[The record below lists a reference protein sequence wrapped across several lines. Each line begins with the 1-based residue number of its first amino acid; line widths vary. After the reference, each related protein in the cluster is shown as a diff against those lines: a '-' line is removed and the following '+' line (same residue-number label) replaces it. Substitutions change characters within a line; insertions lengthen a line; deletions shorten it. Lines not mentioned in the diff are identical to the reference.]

1 MQSFKLFLKLKFALS
16 KGPKYI
22 IFYPIITETL
32 SKNLEVFYFR
42 LKKKKSI
49 QTASKILF
57 PQLLITQ
64 CKKIKCLLQRF
75 YSYGQYLPT
84 YVGWIYLIS
93 YLLL

>member
-42 LKKKKSI
+42 LKKKKVL
-49 QTASKILF
+49 K
-57 PQLLITQ
+57 
-64 CKKIKCLLQRF
+64 LLQKF
-75 YSYGQYLPT
+75 YSH
-84 YVGWIYLIS
+84 S
-93 YLLL
+93 C